1 MVHGKEKK
9 MDNKASFITLIVGV
23 VIMTVT
29 AIVSVG
35 YYNIQKDIN
44 MKSNI
49 ESAIVKGIDPL
60 SVRCAYSS
68 GYDQVCMAYALTH
81 NKPDA
86 PVIRK

>member
-1 MVHGKEKK
+1 MEK
-9 MDNKASFITLIVGV
+9 STFISLVVGV
-23 VIMTVT
+23 VIMVVT
-29 AIVSVG
+29 SVSSIV
-35 YYNIQKDIN
+35 YYNIQKDLN

-81 NKPDA
+81 GKQ
-86 PVIRK
+86 VSSSK

>member
-1 MVHGKEKK
+1 MEK
-9 MDNKASFITLIVGV
+9 STFISLVVGV
-23 VIMTVT
+23 VIMVVT
-29 AIVSVG
+29 SVCSIV
-35 YYNIQKDIN
+35 YYNIQKDNN

-81 NKPDA
+81 GKSVPTG
-86 PVIRK
+86 K